1 MCHHNTCGLSFSQPQ
16 CRSIAS
22 LFLFFFVPLGFT
34 SSRYLFWS
42 TPYTYCPLSFI
53 PVLDNLTLCI
63 FPLHHALSI
72 DAYISSSS
80 AKNKTK
86 HTKYVCMVAYSFL
99 CCCCMVFVQC
109 TAERWQQKNIMNR
122 DEAGQ
127 AWNSSPTGRWNLRCI
142 SGISRLKPY
151 AACKSTRQFIYL
163 FCGDMN
169 SSIQV
174 INTHPLAHTHTH
186 TPLVSSL
193 HQLASCL
200 PFPQS
205 ACASLLSMLFLD
217 RTYNRRKH
225 HLSHKCW
232 ILKLKQNKNNNM
244 KIKYLLYFYL
254 LFFYQTTGQKSHNI
268 TEDMDTMTQ
277 ITPWTTQL
285 KNVTQFQIH
294 SLTQSSLIP
303 YPISGTICIMYIVC
317 TALMACRLP
326 HLCLYKNCYV
336 FLMNLG
342 KRKMGVRIFH
352 CTFWIFYSVI
362 RFLTS

>member
-1 MCHHNTCGLSFSQPQ
+1 MCAWLRTHFCAVAWCLCNVLVHPFAPTFGLKE
-16 CRSIAS
+16 I
-22 LFLFFFVPLGFT
+22 
-34 SSRYLFWS
+34 
-42 TPYTYCPLSFI
+42 
-53 PVLDNLTLCI
+53 
-63 FPLHHALSI
+63 
-72 DAYISSSS
+72 
-80 AKNKTK
+80 
-86 HTKYVCMVAYSFL
+86 YSGE
-99 CCCCMVFVQC
+99 MA
-109 TAERWQQKNIMNR
+109 AEEHIMNR

-163 FCGDMN
+163 FCRDMN
-169 SSIQV
+169 SSMLVWQNFLAWPPAKASQV

-244 KIKYLLYFYL
+244 WVV
-254 LFFYQTTGQKSHNI
+254 S
-268 TEDMDTMTQ
+268 
-277 ITPWTTQL
+277 
-285 KNVTQFQIH
+285 
-294 SLTQSSLIP
+294 
-303 YPISGTICIMYIVC
+303 
-317 TALMACRLP
+317 
-326 HLCLYKNCYV
+326 
-336 FLMNLG
+336 
-342 KRKMGVRIFH
+342 
-352 CTFWIFYSVI
+352 
-362 RFLTS
+362 